1 MEWYS
6 IMALDTKDLK
16 VLEILKENA
25 KLTTSQISKKIN
37 IPITTVHNRIRK
49 LEKQGIIKKF
59 TVELDYKKLD
69 RGLPSYILVTVSYT
83 SSSGKKLVQEEIA
96 KKIKNLDSVE
106 EVAIV
111 AGGTDLIVKVRVKD
125 VDELNNLITKKL
137 RDLEGVETTQTL
149 VVLQEI

>member
-1 MEWYS
+1 
-6 IMALDTKDLK
+6 MALDTKDLK